1 MITPGLTPPL
11 GPKYISND
19 QTIVQRYESFYRQCE
34 TPTLAWWNHALLD
47 TQYYC
52 GDATLW
58 SSLYGNL
65 PAYIRKQFNFNLIM
79 PFAHQIQGHQMRN
92 RKSIIAKPIENA
104 DQQTADEYTK
114 IILQIMRE
122 GNVEETISEAFLT
135 GSIITGLNLL
145 EVYND
150 YESDPISGDIKVAL
164 KPYSC
169 IITDPY
175 WKNIDFSDCQGYI
188 VRDFLTQGQLLAM
201 YPEYEGEILSQPPN
215 MNGNSFDGKFQ
226 FTAQSYDY
234 NLSSLMVYDQYY
246 YRDYRTAKML
256 IDTKSGETRE
266 VRDDETLKRVLQQ
279 FPTLV
284 VQEIQ
289 KQTVKAAFI
298 INRSL
303 CVYDGPNPLGID
315 RYPHVPVVG
324 YRRPETPYYEWRTQ
338 GVVRAMR
345 DPQFLY
351 NRFIINMSDQSEAQV
366 NSGYKY
372 KENALVD
379 PKDVFMTGNGKGI
392 AIKEEAAMTDVEKI
406 IPTEASATMFK
417 LSEIFQNLM
426 NSVSGINQELMGA
439 SDNDVGITQMLRQGA
454 ALTTLQP
461 LFSRLDESCKVLGEI
476 ILENIQTNM
485 APGKAQRILGHAP
498 SPQFYNKAFGRYGI
512 SIEDGI
518 NTATQR
524 QMSVAQLMELKKLG
538 IGGTA
543 IDKVI
548 LEQITIQDKSKLMQA
563 IEQEQ
568 QQAAQMQ
575 QQQAQV
581 AMAELQSRAQ
591 YSQAK
596 SMSEQ
601 ALADERHARV
611 QVEAYQVAEKIAETH
626 KQEEEALLNKV
637 RVLKE
642 LEGLD
647 LSHLKEL
654 ISMAQMLNQ
663 QEVAKKQPDTNKS
676 QQQVAQAA

>member
-1 MITPGLTPPL
+1 MITPSLMPPF
-11 GPKYISND
+11 GPRYISND
-19 QTIVQRYESFYRQCE
+19 NEIRQRYESFYQQCL
-34 TPTLAWWNHALLD
+34 TPTLAWWNQAMID
-47 TQYYC
+47 TQYYA

-92 RKSIIAKPIENA
+92 RKSIVAKPVENA
-104 DQQTADEYTK
+104 DQKTSDQYTK
-114 IILQIMRE
+114 LFLDIMRE
-122 GNVEETISEAFLT
+122 NNGEEIISEAFLT
-135 GSIITGLNLL
+135 GSIITGLNFI

-150 YESDPISGDIKVAL
+150 YTNDPISGDIKLAL
-164 KPYSC
+164 KPYNC

-175 WKNIDFSDCQGYI
+175 WKNLDLSDCQGYI
-188 VRDFLTQGQLLAM
+188 IRDFLPQRTLVAM
-201 YPEYEGEILSQPPN
+201 FPEFEGDILSQPPN

-226 FTAQSYDY
+226 FTPQSYDY
-234 NLSSLMVYDQYY
+234 NLSSLMTYDQYY
-246 YRDYRTAKML
+246 YQDYRTATIL
-256 IDTKSGETRE
+256 IDTESGETRE
-266 VRDDETLKRVLQQ
+266 VRDDEELKRVLAQ

-284 VQEIQ
+284 VEQIQ
-289 KQTVKAAFI
+289 KPTVRCAYFI
-298 INRSL
+298 NANL
-303 CVYDGPNPLGID
+303 CVYSGPNPLGID
-315 RYPHVPVVG
+315 RYPHRPIVG
-324 YRRPETPYYEWRTQ
+324 YRRPEIPYYEWRTQ

-392 AIKEEAAMTDVEKI
+392 AIKEEANMADVEKI

-426 NSVSGINQELMGA
+426 NSVSGINQELMGS

-461 LFSRLDESCKVLGEI
+461 LFSRLDESCKILGEVM
-476 ILENIQTNM
+476 LDTIQTNM
-485 APGKAQRILGHAP
+485 TPGKAQRILGESP
-498 SPQFYNKAFGRYGI
+498 SPQFYNKAFGKYGI

-548 LEQITIQDKSKLMQA
+548 LEQMTIQNKDKLMEA
-563 IEQEQ
+563 IAQEQ
-568 QQAAQMQ
+568 QTMAQAQ
-575 QQQAQV
+575 QQQQQV
-581 AMAELQSRAQ
+581 AMAELESRAR

-596 SMSEQ
+596 SMSEI
-601 ALADERHARV
+601 ALAGERVKRV
-611 QVEAYQVAEKIAETH
+611 EVEDYQVREKIAETE
-626 KQEEEALLNKV
+626 KQKQEALLNNI
-637 RVLKE
+637 RALKE
-642 LEGLD
+642 LESLD

-654 ISMAQMLNQ
+654 IAMSQMLKASAVK
-663 QEVAKKQPDTNKS
+663 EPLA
-676 QQQVAQAA
+676 QV